1 MKRLF
6 LVALAVLAVASVS
19 AQTTTNYELR
29 YATNPKG
36 FKAYDTQELRSEYL
50 IQGLFVANEVNMTY
64 TMHDRMIVG
73 GAMPVGQT
81 LKLETIDPLKADYFL
96 ERREIGFINVG
107 GEGTITVDGKKYKIG
122 YKEALYVGRGAKE
135 VTFESKS
142 ATAPALFYFN
152 STTAHKEYPTKFIG
166 LDDVVPV
173 ELGSLEES
181 NHRVINKYIV
191 NQTMETCQLQL
202 GMTELKTGSVW
213 NTMPTHV
220 HDRRMEVYLYFEL
233 PENQAVCHFLGEPQ
247 ETRGV
252 WMKNLEAVICPEWS
266 VHGAA
271 GTTNYTFIWG
281 MGGENLDYGDVD
293 KVSVPDMK

>member
-1 MKRLF
+1 MKKLI
-6 LVALAVLAVASVS
+6 LIVAAVLSVAAAT
-19 AQTTTNYELR
+19 AQTTNYEVR

-50 IQGLFVANEVNMTY
+50 IQNLFVANEVNMVY

-73 GAMPVGQT
+73 GVMPVGKT
-81 LKLETIDPLKADYFL
+81 IKLESIDPLKANYFL
-96 ERREIGFINVG
+96 ERREIGVINVG
-107 GEGTITVDGKKYKIG
+107 GEGVITVGKKSYKVG
-122 YKEALYVGRGAKE
+122 YKEAIYIGRGNE
-135 VTFESKS
+135 SVTFTSNS
-142 ATAPALFYFN
+142 ADAPALFYFN
-152 STTAHKEYPTKFIG
+152 STPAHKEFPTKFIG

-220 HDRRMEVYLYFEL
+220 HDRRMEVYLYFEV
-233 PENQAVCHFLGEPQ
+233 PESQAVCHFLGEPQ
-247 ETRGV
+247 ETRGI

-293 KVSVPDMK
+293 KVAVSDMK